1 MTVVIDNASST
12 FVRALKEM
20 AKLDGA
26 SVSVDDFGYYS
37 KSTVNS
43 ILRND
48 SQMENERRNG
58 TLKVYDTV
66 DEMFSDL

>member
-26 SVSVDDFGYYS
+26 SVSVDDYGYYP

-43 ILRND
+43 ILRAD
-48 SQMENERRNG
+48 RQMEKQRKKG
-58 TLKVYDTV
+58 TIKVYNTV